1 MYSICFTIAGVIF
14 SILLSIIYS
23 FKTNFSISE
32 NKIYHS
38 IIITTII
45 TGLIEIYSFI
55 LVKNNIAVDSSL
67 YLYTLKLLFLGFVIW
82 LYLFTLYT
90 VIVTLKL
97 KDKDNDKYRIILVI
111 SSIIFTILS
120 IITII
125 LPISINKVGDLLL
138 PTGSGV
144 EIIYLLAVLCF
155 IIMIIAIIS
164 NHRELKNKKYYPV
177 YFLLVILGIMI
188 LIQKIFPDLLLIN
201 FSLSII
207 IYIMYFTIE
216 NSDIKLSKE
225 LKYTKE
231 LLNKR
236 NELASNTIN
245 NLIIS
250 IKEPL
255 TEIANFSNKKINKN
269 NISLSLE
276 EIKELQKTT
285 LSLVDKVNKVMDITR
300 IESSDYS
307 IKERKYQT
315 SNLIDNIKGILEKNN
330 IEVNYEIST
339 LPKVLYGSDTNIVQT
354 FSYLVDFI
362 SKNFENYILSIKISN
377 LLVRNKCH
385 LKFSLVVDSKY
396 NNLDM
401 YEKDN
406 KYTLSNKSIEYEIY
420 EKLIDLQRGHNFISK
435 DGSKVIFEFSLY
447 QRQEEVKEINDN
459 EEIEY
464 FDASDKNVLLA
475 LNSHNDIRNLS
486 ELLMNY
492 NVNITT
498 AGSVNELNEL
508 LSSNKTFDL
517 VFLSDHIYG
526 IDNYDIKNTNDFKKA
541 INKLSLVAG
550 YKLDIVLVTLNDYQ
564 KENIEYLTLPIS
576 KTKLDDILVK
586 YLNED

>member
-14 SILLSIIYS
+14 SILLFIIYS

-45 TGLIEIYSFI
+45 TGLIEIYAFI
-55 LVKNNIAVDSSL
+55 LVRNNIPENSNL
-67 YLYTLKLLFLGFVIW
+67 YLFALKFLFLGFVTW

-97 KDKDNDKYRIILVI
+97 KDKDNDKCRIILVI

-120 IITII
+120 IITIT

-144 EIIYLLAVLCF
+144 EVIYLLTVLCF
-155 IIMIIAIIS
+155 VIMIIAIIS

-216 NSDIKLSKE
+216 NPDIKLSKE

-330 IEVNYEIST
+330 KEVNYEIST

-362 SKNFENYILSIKISN
+362 SKNFENYTLSIKISN

-464 FDASDKNVLLA
+464 FDASDKNVLVA

-517 VFLSDHIYG
+517 VFLSEHIYG

-550 YKLDIVLVTLNDYQ
+550 YKLEIVLVTLKDYQ

>member
-14 SILLSIIYS
+14 SILLFIIYS

-55 LVKNNIAVDSSL
+55 LVKNNIPENSNL
-67 YLYTLKLLFLGFVIW
+67 YLFALKFLFLGFVTW
-82 LYLFTLYT
+82 LYLFALYT

-144 EIIYLLAVLCF
+144 EVIYLLAVLCF
-155 IIMIIAIIS
+155 VIMIISIIS

-216 NSDIKLSKE
+216 NPDIKLSKE

-339 LPKVLYGSDTNIVQT
+339 LPKVLYGSDINIVQT

-362 SKNFENYILSIKISN
+362 SKNFENYTLSIKISN

-464 FDASDKNVLLA
+464 FDASDKNVLVA

-517 VFLSDHIYG
+517 VFLSDNIYG
-526 IDNYDIKNTNDFKKA
+526 IDNYNVKNINDFKRT

-550 YKLDIVLVTLNDYQ
+550 YKLEIVLVTLNDYQ

>member
-14 SILLSIIYS
+14 SILLFIIYS

-45 TGLIEIYSFI
+45 TGLIEIYAFI
-55 LVKNNIAVDSSL
+55 LVRNNIPENSNL
-67 YLYTLKLLFLGFVIW
+67 YLFALKFLFLGFVTW

-97 KDKDNDKYRIILVI
+97 KDKDNDKCRIILVI

-120 IITII
+120 IITIT

-144 EIIYLLAVLCF
+144 EVIYLLAVLCF

-177 YFLLVILGIMI
+177 YFLLAILGIMI

-216 NSDIKLSKE
+216 NPDIKLSKE

-330 IEVNYEIST
+330 KEVNYEIST

-464 FDASDKNVLLA
+464 FDASDKNVLVA

-517 VFLSDHIYG
+517 VFLSEHIYG

-550 YKLDIVLVTLNDYQ
+550 YKLEIVLVTLNDYQ

>member
-14 SILLSIIYS
+14 SILLFILYS

-55 LVKNNIAVDSSL
+55 LVRNNIAVDSSL

-97 KDKDNDKYRIILVI
+97 KDKDNDRYRMILI
-111 SSIIFTILS
+111 MSSIVFTILS
-120 IITII
+120 LITII

-144 EIIYLLAVLCF
+144 DIIYLLAVLCF

-164 NHRELKNKKYYPV
+164 NHKELKNKKYYPV
-177 YFLLVILGIMI
+177 YFLMIILGIMI

-216 NSDIKLSKE
+216 NPDIKLSKE

-245 NLIIS
+245 NLVIS

-300 IESSDYS
+300 IESSDFS

-339 LPKVLYGSDTNIVQT
+339 LPKVLYGSDINIVQT

-362 SKNFENYILSIKISN
+362 SKNFENYTLSIKISS
-377 LLVRNKCH
+377 LLIRNKCH

-396 NNLDM
+396 NNLNM

-406 KYTLSNKSIEYEIY
+406 KYEIRNKSIEYEIY
-420 EKLIDLQRGHNFISK
+420 ERLISSQNGNNFIRK
-435 DGSKVIFEFSLY
+435 DDNKIVFGFSLF
-447 QRQEEVKEINDN
+447 QKVEEINDSVI
-459 EEIEY
+459 EEDITY
-464 FDASDKNVLLA
+464 FDASDKNVLVA

-517 VFLSDHIYG
+517 VFLSDTIYG
-526 IDNYDIKNTNDFKKA
+526 IDNYDIKNINDFKRVV
-541 INKLSLVAG
+541 NKLSLVAG
-550 YKLDIVLVTLNDYQ
+550 YKLDIVLVTLNNYQ

-576 KTKLDDILVK
+576 KTKLDDVLVK

>member
-14 SILLSIIYS
+14 SILLFIIYS

-82 LYLFTLYT
+82 LYSFTLYT

-144 EIIYLLAVLCF
+144 DIIYLLASLCF

-216 NSDIKLSKE
+216 NPDIKLSKE
-225 LKYTKE
+225 LEYTKE

-330 IEVNYEIST
+330 KEVNYEIST
-339 LPKVLYGSDTNIVQT
+339 LPKVLYGSDINIVQT

-362 SKNFENYILSIKISN
+362 SKNFENYTLSIKISN

-464 FDASDKNVLLA
+464 FDASDKNVLVA

-550 YKLDIVLVTLNDYQ
+550 YKLEIVLVTLNDYQ

-576 KTKLDDILVK
+576 KTKLDDVLVK